1 MPRRFLHEG
10 VAATMSDTIA
20 AIATGNVISAIGII
34 RLSGDGTLAVIDR
47 VFRPISGKAMSAAP
61 DRKLVY
67 GALCD
72 ADGQTLDLCL
82 CTISR
87 GPSSYTGED
96 TAELQCHGSPTV
108 LRAGLQA
115 LFTAGARQALA
126 GEFTKRAFLNH
137 RMDLTQAEAVIDL
150 IHAESELEA
159 KNAVGQLG
167 GAVLRRAQG
176 VYETLA
182 DIASHYHA
190 VVDYPDEDIED
201 FQLSAYEAALSN
213 SISQLQ
219 RLLDTFRR
227 GSVLRSG
234 VPSVILG
241 RPNAGKS
248 SLLNALVGYDRAIV
262 TEIPGTTRDTIEERV
277 TLGGVPLRLTDTAG
291 LRTTSDPVEALGVN
305 RALTAA
311 EQAALAIAV
320 FDASEPLTAD
330 DRQVIRAA
338 QQAQSRIAVLNKSD
352 LPAVLSAADFSE
364 PFDRV
369 CVISAK
375 ERTGLSALDAAV
387 AALFPM
393 PDAPAGEILTNA
405 RHADAVRRALESLRA
420 ALEAMQLG
428 VTPDAVLTEAEEAMA
443 ALGELTGASIREDI
457 TNRIFSRF
465 CVGK

>member
-1 MPRRFLHEG
+1 
-10 VAATMSDTIA
+10 MSDTIA

-34 RLSGDGTLAVIDR
+34 RLSGDDTLAVIDR
-47 VFRPISGKAMSAAP
+47 VFRPSSGKAMSESP
-61 DRKLVY
+61 NRKLVY

-72 ADGQTLDLCL
+72 TDGQTLDLCL

-115 LFTAGARQALA
+115 LFAAGARQALA
-126 GEFTKRAFLNH
+126 GEFSKRAFLNH

-150 IHAESELEA
+150 IHAESAQEA

-176 VYETLA
+176 VYDTLA

-190 VVDYPDEDIED
+190 VIDYPDEDIED
-201 FQLSAYEAALSN
+201 FELTAYTAALTD
-213 SISQLQ
+213 SIAQLQ
-219 RLLDTFRR
+219 RLLDTFAH
-227 GSVLRSG
+227 GSVLHSG

-248 SLLNALVGYDRAIV
+248 SLLNALLGYDRAIV
-262 TEIPGTTRDTIEERV
+262 TDIPGTTRDTIEERV
-277 TLGGVPLRLTDTAG
+277 TLGGVLLRLTDTAG
-291 LRTTSDPVEALGVN
+291 LHATADPVEALGVG
-305 RALTAA
+305 RALDAA
-311 EQAALAIAV
+311 GQAALAIAV

-330 DRQVIRAA
+330 DRQVIQAA
-338 QQAQSRIAVLNKSD
+338 QQAQERIAVLNKSD
-352 LPAVLSAADFSE
+352 LPAVLSAEDFTAD
-364 PFDRV
+364 FDRV
-369 CVISAK
+369 CIVSAK
-375 ERTGLSALDAAV
+375 EHTGLASLEEAV
-387 AALFPM
+387 AALFPL

-405 RHADAVRRALESLRA
+405 RHADAVSRALESLRA
-420 ALEAMQLG
+420 ALDAMQLG
-428 VTPDAVLTEAEEAMA
+428 VTPDAVLTEVEEAMS

>member
-1 MPRRFLHEG
+1 
-10 VAATMSDTIA
+10 MSDTIA

-34 RLSGDGTLAVIDR
+34 RLSGDDTLAVIDR
-47 VFRPISGKAMSAAP
+47 VFRPSSGKAMSESP
-61 DRKLVY
+61 NRKLVY

-72 ADGQTLDLCL
+72 TDGQTLDLCL

-115 LFTAGARQALA
+115 LFAAGARQALA
-126 GEFTKRAFLNH
+126 GEFSKRAFLNH

-150 IHAESELEA
+150 IHAESAQEA

-176 VYETLA
+176 VYDTLA
-182 DIASHYHA
+182 DTASHYHA
-190 VVDYPDEDIED
+190 VIDYPDEDIED
-201 FQLSAYEAALSN
+201 FELTAYTAALTD
-213 SISQLQ
+213 SIAQLQ
-219 RLLDTFRR
+219 RLLDTFAR
-227 GSVLRSG
+227 GSVLHSG

-248 SLLNALVGYDRAIV
+248 SLLNALLGYDRAIV
-262 TEIPGTTRDTIEERV
+262 TDIPGTTRDTIEERV
-277 TLGGVPLRLTDTAG
+277 TLGGVLLRLTDTAG
-291 LRTTSDPVEALGVN
+291 LHATADPVEALGVG
-305 RALTAA
+305 RALDAA
-311 EQAALAIAV
+311 GQAALAIAV

-330 DRQVIRAA
+330 DRQVIQAA
-338 QQAQSRIAVLNKSD
+338 QQAQERIAVLNKSD
-352 LPAVLSAADFSE
+352 LPAVLSAEDFTAD
-364 PFDRV
+364 FDRV
-369 CVISAK
+369 CIVSAK
-375 ERTGLSALDAAV
+375 EHTGLASLEEAV
-387 AALFPM
+387 AALFPL

-405 RHADAVRRALESLRA
+405 RHADAVSRALESLRA
-420 ALEAMQLG
+420 ALDAMQLG
-428 VTPDAVLTEAEEAMA
+428 VTPDAVLTEAEEAMS

>member
-1 MPRRFLHEG
+1 
-10 VAATMSDTIA
+10 MSDTIA

-34 RLSGDGTLAVIDR
+34 RLSGDDTLAVIDR
-47 VFRPISGKAMSAAP
+47 VFRPSSGKAMSESP
-61 DRKLVY
+61 NRKLMY

-72 ADGQTLDLCL
+72 TDGQTLDLCL

-115 LFTAGARQALA
+115 LFAAGARQALA
-126 GEFTKRAFLNH
+126 GEFSKRAFLNH

-150 IHAESELEA
+150 IHAESAQEA

-176 VYETLA
+176 VYDTLA

-190 VVDYPDEDIED
+190 VIDYPDEDIED
-201 FQLSAYEAALSN
+201 FELTAYTAALTD
-213 SISQLQ
+213 SIAQLQ
-219 RLLDTFRR
+219 RLLDTFAR
-227 GSVLRSG
+227 GSVLHSG

-248 SLLNALVGYDRAIV
+248 SLLNALLGYDRAIV
-262 TEIPGTTRDTIEERV
+262 TDIPGTTRDTIEERV
-277 TLGGVPLRLTDTAG
+277 TLGGVLLRLTDTAG
-291 LRTTSDPVEALGVN
+291 LHATADPVEALGVG
-305 RALTAA
+305 RALDAA
-311 EQAALAIAV
+311 GQAALAIAV

-330 DRQVIRAA
+330 DRQVIQAA
-338 QQAQSRIAVLNKSD
+338 QQAQARIAVLNKSD
-352 LPAVLSAADFSE
+352 LPAVLSAEDFTAD
-364 PFDRV
+364 FDRV
-369 CVISAK
+369 CIVSAK
-375 ERTGLSALDAAV
+375 EHTGLASLEEAV
-387 AALFPM
+387 AALFPL

-405 RHADAVRRALESLRA
+405 RHADAVSRALESLRA
-420 ALEAMQLG
+420 ALDAMQLG
-428 VTPDAVLTEAEEAMA
+428 VTPDAVLTEAEEAMS

>member
-1 MPRRFLHEG
+1 
-10 VAATMSDTIA
+10 MSDTIA

-34 RLSGDGTLAVIDR
+34 RLSGDDTLAVIDR
-47 VFRPISGKAMSAAP
+47 VFRPSSGKAMSESP
-61 DRKLVY
+61 NRKLVY

-72 ADGQTLDLCL
+72 TDGQTLDLCL

-115 LFTAGARQALA
+115 LFAAGARQALA
-126 GEFTKRAFLNH
+126 GEFSKRAFLNH

-150 IHAESELEA
+150 IHAESAQEA

-176 VYETLA
+176 VYDTLA

-190 VVDYPDEDIED
+190 VIDYPDEDIED
-201 FQLSAYEAALSN
+201 FELTAYTAALTD
-213 SISQLQ
+213 SIAQLQ
-219 RLLDTFRR
+219 RLLDTFAR
-227 GSVLRSG
+227 GSVLHSG

-248 SLLNALVGYDRAIV
+248 SLLNALLGYDRAIV
-262 TEIPGTTRDTIEERV
+262 TDIPGTTRDTIEERV
-277 TLGGVPLRLTDTAG
+277 TLGGVLLRLTDTAG
-291 LRTTSDPVEALGVN
+291 LHATADPVEALGVG
-305 RALTAA
+305 RALDAA
-311 EQAALAIAV
+311 GQAALAIAV

-330 DRQVIRAA
+330 DRQVIQAA
-338 QQAQSRIAVLNKSD
+338 QQAQERIAVLNKSD
-352 LPAVLSAADFSE
+352 LPAVLSAEEFTAD
-364 PFDRV
+364 FDRV
-369 CVISAK
+369 CIVSAK
-375 ERTGLSALDAAV
+375 EHTGLASLEEAV
-387 AALFPM
+387 AALFPL

-405 RHADAVRRALESLRA
+405 RHADAVSRALESLRA
-420 ALEAMQLG
+420 ALDAMQLG
-428 VTPDAVLTEAEEAMA
+428 VTPDAVLTEAEETMS